1 MRRIRLQSFLE
12 AADMMPAKQYIGV
25 FYMKKILAAACAAAL
40 AVCVS
45 LPAQAADKFPTHAI
59 TLICPWGAGG
69 GSDAQ
74 VRFLAGLMEKDLG
87 QPIKVVNK
95 TGGGGAVGWSAL
107 ARSKPDG
114 YTMGQL
120 TAELAMDHWVTPS
133 VTVTYKDFDPLC
145 LMNEDPATV
154 TISATAPYKTYDEF
168 VKYLKENP
176 GKVRGAA
183 TSVGGIW
190 HAAMGMWLKAI
201 GLPVTTI
208 TYIPTSGSAE
218 SYKEMAAGGIDSC
231 FTSVPE
237 SSTMYKSGKAIG
249 LAVMSDKRDPKFPDI
264 PTAKE
269 LGADV
274 QVGTWRGLGLPKGV
288 PAERRDILVKAIKKA
303 MDDPAYKKFM
313 EDRGFGM
320 KVLEGKYFEDYM
332 AKSDADLGATLKDL
346 GLAK

>member
-1 MRRIRLQSFLE
+1 
-12 AADMMPAKQYIGV
+12 
-25 FYMKKILAAACAAAL
+25 MKKFTALCAAIA
-40 AVCVS
+40 AVAAFAS
-45 LPAQAADKFPTHAI
+45 APAFAKYPDHAI

-74 VRFLAGLMEKDLG
+74 VRFIAGLMEKDLG
-87 QPIKVVNK
+87 QPVKVVNK
-95 TGGGGAVGWSAL
+95 TGGGGAVGWSAI

-120 TAELAMDHWVTPS
+120 TAELAMDHWITPAVKVS
-133 VTVTYKDFDPLC
+133 YKDFDPLV

-154 TISATAPYKTYDEF
+154 TISASAPYKTYDEF
-168 VKYLKENP
+168 VSYLKANP
-176 GKVRGAA
+176 GKVRGGA

-190 HAAMGMWLKAI
+190 HVAMGLWLKSI
-201 GLPVTTI
+201 GLPVDSI

-218 SYKEMAAGGIDSC
+218 AYKEMAAGGIDSC

-237 SSTMYKSGKAIG
+237 SSTMYKSGKAVG

-264 PTAKE
+264 PTMKE
-269 LGADV
+269 LGHDI

-288 PAERRDILVKAIKKA
+288 PADRRDVLLSAIKKA

-313 EDRGFGM
+313 EDRGFGI
-320 KVLEGKYFEDYM
+320 KVLEGKDFEAYM
-332 AKSDADLGATLKDL
+332 AKSDEQLGATLKDL